1 MAQVM
6 ISRPCT
12 CSINI
17 NVWSA
22 VNSGS
27 NLVNSFFSYLS
38 GCIVTESE
46 QRAGWSSAGILA
58 FFYCITV
65 AYIQRN
71 VLRKKCTKWSCKFGW
86 RLSDLVSFYHIAYGN
101 WVISLS
107 SLALKT
113 NKQTKTTGVGMQTR
127 WGSRI
132 TLVKV
137 LEAVKSEWEAPW
149 ALEKSNL
156 SFGIMDMGLVAQ
168 VALLNLM
175 FPG

>member
-71 VLRKKCTKWSCKFGW
+71 VLRKNAQN
-86 RLSDLVSFYHIAYGN
+86 DLVN
-101 WVISLS
+101 
-107 SLALKT
+107 LAEGF
-113 NKQTKTTGVGMQTR
+113 QTWFRFT
-127 WGSRI
+127 I
-132 TLVKV
+132 
-137 LEAVKSEWEAPW
+137 
-149 ALEKSNL
+149 
-156 SFGIMDMGLVAQ
+156 
-168 VALLNLM
+168 
-175 FPG
+175 